1 MIALNL
7 NQQFWDFV
15 YSHANDNCMSLR
27 LKYSKCSDFDT
38 TFAIDQIEAR
48 QKVKDKLPFVA
59 NCDRF
64 LFPSLLSAEQ
74 CTCEA
79 VAKYKTDILKGKYN
93 SICDLTGGLG
103 IDAMAFSSVIDSV
116 TYVERFEDYCHV
128 AKYNFELLNKKVEV
142 VNDDCSA
149 FLNGDVNVDA
159 LYIDPA
165 RRGEA
170 NKRLFAFAD
179 CEPNVVELLPRMF
192 EVAKDVYIK
201 ASPMADIS
209 MSIKELG
216 YVCDIHVISY
226 RNECKE
232 LLFRLNKNNANNED
246 INIVCVDITPS
257 STSVFKFKYSDEVNI
272 LDNKYSKPLSYFY
285 EPSASILKAGAFK
298 TVAKS
303 YEVYKLALSSHV
315 YTSEYLIDDFQGR
328 KFKVEGVVPFSSKE
342 IKNLYKTLPEANIT
356 VRNFPLKV
364 DELRKKLKI
373 KDGGNTYIFATTDMN
388 KEKILVVCSRVTV

>member
-1 MIALNL
+1 MIDT
-7 NQQFWDFV
+7 NQCQKFWDFV
-15 YSHANDNCMSLR
+15 YSHRNDNCLSLR
-27 LKYSKCSDFDT
+27 LKYSKNLDFDAV
-38 TFAIDQIEAR
+38 FAIDQIEAR

-59 NCDRF
+59 LCDRY

-79 VAKYKTDILKGKYN
+79 VANYKAEILKDRYN

-103 IDAMAFSSVIDSV
+103 VDTMAFSSVINNV
-116 TYVERFEDYCHV
+116 TYVERFEDYCSA
-128 AKYNFELLNKKVEV
+128 AKLNFKLLNKNIEV
-142 VNDDCSA
+142 VNGDCSE
-149 FLNGDVNVDA
+149 FLNSNICFDA

-209 MSIKELG
+209 MSIKELV
-216 YVCDIHVISY
+216 YVCDIYVISY
-226 RNECKE
+226 KNECKE
-232 LLFRLNKNNANNED
+232 LLIRLNKDEANSED
-246 INIVCVDITPS
+246 VNIICVDILPS
-257 STSVFKFKYSDEVNI
+257 STSVFKFEYSQEQNI
-272 LDNKYSKPLSYFY
+272 LDVEYSKPLNYLY

-298 TVAKS
+298 SVAKN
-303 YEVYKLALSSHV
+303 YGVYKLAQSSHI
-315 YTSEYLIDDFQGR
+315 YTSDSLIPDFQGR
-328 KFKVEGVVPFSSKE
+328 KFKVEGVIPFSSKE
-342 IKNLYKTLPEANIT
+342 IKSLFKSLPEANIT

-364 DELRKKLKI
+364 DELRKRLKI
-373 KDGGNTYIFATTDMN
+373 KDGGNTYVFATTDMN
-388 KEKILVVCSRVTV
+388 KEKILVICSRVTV

>member
-1 MIALNL
+1 MIALDL

-27 LKYSKCSDFDT
+27 LKYSKCSDFYT

-79 VAKYKTDILKGKYN
+79 VAKYKADILKGKYN

-103 IDAMAFSSVIDSV
+103 IDTMAFSSVIDSV

-128 AKYNFELLNKKVEV
+128 AKHNFELLNKKVEV
-142 VNDDCSA
+142 VNGDCSA

-232 LLFRLNKNNANNED
+232 LLFRLNKNNANNKD

-272 LDNKYSKPLSYFY
+272 IDNKYSKPLSYFY

-303 YEVYKLALSSHV
+303 YEVYKLAQSSHV

-342 IKNLYKTLPEANIT
+342 IKNLYKTLPDANIT